1 MDCHRAVLIECGRLK
16 TMLEDTA
23 AKLSAQRNA
32 NKAIQED
39 NTALKRRIE
48 ELERLNSKQARKIVK
63 LKDTA
68 THVKD
73 FALQLSHVEQ
83 LVHES
88 QAKIDQD
95 AAHAHKLLKDLRFA
109 IVKQFSSE
117 VHLSTVA
124 LPFLC
129 NIIDNA
135 ATAIARMC
143 SSPPALPS
151 HHNTQ
156 SSAQTCALISRIRQ
170 ASSASADC
178 HVCTQPSHLHRKLAE
193 KSRDATL
200 AQRYAKALEARLV
213 SLEAEVTEL
222 RSESRLKSA
231 RDTRQLPM
239 QGATSF
245 SSTNWLVGLNLL
257 PFNRRLTLICSGKIH
272 HFRLHR

>member
-16 TMLEDTA
+16 TMLEETA

-63 LKDTA
+63 LKGTA

-95 AAHAHKLLKDLRFA
+95 AAHAHTLLKDLRFA

-117 VHLSTVA
+117 AHLSKVA

-143 SSPPALPS
+143 STPPALPS

-156 SSAQTCALISRIRQ
+156 SSAQTGALISRIRQ
-170 ASSASADC
+170 AASASADDG
-178 HVCTQPSHLHRKLAE
+178 HVCAQPSHLHRKLAE
-193 KSRDATL
+193 KARDATL

-213 SLEAEVTEL
+213 LLEAEVTEL
-222 RSESRLKSA
+222 RSEARLKSA

-245 SSTNWLVGLNLL
+245 QAQIGWLV
-257 PFNRRLTLICSGKIH
+257 
-272 HFRLHR
+272 